1 MIRVLV
7 VDDQSTI
14 RQILRGYLEIEP
26 DLKVVGD
33 AANGQVAIEQVKAL
47 KPDVVLMDI
56 EMPVMDGLAATKIIS
71 ECFIQTKVLILTIHD
86 DENYLKR
93 AFQIGAKGY
102 MLKNS
107 HGDELVNAIRSAD
120 KKHFQLGPDL
130 LEKYLFQMLN
140 FQSKSNDITQLKK
153 IIEDQNLQKKKPKEE
168 GESFLKDR
176 NMKAEFHYMKLRMFR
191 LEKNLSLIQNI
202 SFVFAVILATIIV
215 LTPWMHLVIGGGS
228 LREKLNKSFIGLSQK
243 LMSAS
248 RSEKTGL

>member
-14 RQILRGYLEIEP
+14 RRILRGYLEIEP

-47 KPDVVLMDI
+47 EPDVVLMDI

-86 DENYLKR
+86 DENYLKQ

-120 KKHFQLGPDL
+120 KKHFQIGPNL

-140 FQSKSNDITQLKK
+140 FQSRSNDIIQLKK
-153 IIEDQNLQKKKPKEE
+153 IIKEQNIQRNKQKEE
-168 GESFLKDR
+168 GEYFLKNRD
-176 NMKAEFHYMKLRMFR
+176 MKAELHYMKLRLFR

-202 SFVFAVILATIIV
+202 SFVFAAILAIIIV
-215 LTPWMHLVIGGGS
+215 LTPWMRLVIEGGS
-228 LREKLNKSFIGLSQK
+228 LREKLNKPFIGLSQK
-243 LMSAS
+243 LI
-248 RSEKTGL
+248 